1 MLWRHALLILS
12 FWCLKNQSGIQIHWN
27 TLHYKFE
34 IFDEK
39 CKKNPENNKFRKN
52 LFYVLK
58 YCSFQ
63 SFTSVGRMVGSSN
76 KAYVQSLR
84 EGLQPKVIS
93 VFGGS
98 CTLYF
103 VFCTLILCY
112 YVHFDVKSVKI
123 MITYFMITIAHETT
137 YNFVQKIS
145 FYENN
150 NLCKKFKI
158 IHWWCRVIFLCSKI
172 LQSANSLDYFDLHLP
187 FWLISFC

>member
-1 MLWRHALLILS
+1 M
-12 FWCLKNQSGIQIHWN
+12 
-27 TLHYKFE
+27 
-34 IFDEK
+34 
-39 CKKNPENNKFRKN
+39 
-52 LFYVLK
+52 
-58 YCSFQ
+58 
-63 SFTSVGRMVGSSN
+63 
-76 KAYVQSLR
+76 R

-172 LQSANSLDYFDLHLP
+172 LQSANSLKYLYLQIWSYFVKKQWKIIENYKLRKETFFALP
-187 FWLISFC
+187 SLWQPPMEIWTISPNFGSEGQKINSFFNLTSFK